1 MRPNLFQCVC
11 DLRLILKRYTVR
23 IISNIPREKL
33 HASSATYT
41 LPFDSRPNQIE
52 AIDKTLKH
60 ETHFSKHQIAELID
74 TCSACV
80 RPPLPPP
87 PKKKKGVSFV
97 LSNRITTSHTHT
109 RIHTHRERESGRK
122 KKRHAHEAQ
131 LPTSWCVHERLVT
144 L

>member
-23 IISNIPREKL
+23 LISNIPREKL
-33 HASSATYT
+33 HASSAAYT

-60 ETHFSKHQIAELID
+60 EAHFSKHQIAEPQLID

-87 PKKKKGVSFV
+87 PQKKERCQFCALQQNNNKP
-97 LSNRITTSHTHT
+97 HTHT
-109 RIHTHRERESGRK
+109 HTHTQREREREEKEETRTRSST
-122 KKRHAHEAQ
+122 ANQ
-131 LPTSWCVHERLVT
+131 LVCT
-144 L
+144 